1 MIPSLRLSTRTF
13 LISFLPLSAA
23 LACGF
28 LATRVVVKE
37 RVRSGLRQSLRQSE
51 NRLRRIQTEYDQR
64 NRRLVAILSENAGLK
79 AAIGLLRESSSQL
92 EIRRTLEDQLRELSD
107 VLDYDLLLVS
117 DSEGQS
123 VAGLVRSGKTTTALN
138 PDAISVDSSLVEIQ
152 GVPYEVINL
161 PINLGSEN
169 LGSLAVGRVLDI
181 NALNSSGQAILLH
194 RGKVVRT
201 SFPPSMVSQLEQQL
215 GTACRDMA
223 GECEISLNGEDYLV
237 LPLRHSDLGE
247 GYRLLSVQSIHEAT
261 DRILRDVG
269 QVFSWIGASAVVVV
283 LLLSALGSRSI
294 AKPITDLIN
303 HLKECEQTGQLSHD
317 FHTYSGTRE
326 VDQLAK
332 AFNRAADAMLES
344 QQHLDQAY
352 LQFIET
358 MAQALDARD
367 PYTAGHSQRVSDYS
381 TTVARALGLPGEE
394 VEVIRIG
401 ALLHDI
407 GKIGVADAVLQ
418 KPDRLTDEEF
428 QLIKLHPQIGKRI
441 LEKVGRFQ
449 DYLPI
454 VELHHE
460 NHDGS
465 GYPYGLSGSEVP
477 LGARIVHVSDAY
489 DAMTSSRAYR
499 TAMPQE
505 RVAGIL
511 RSCATTQFDPKIVEV
526 FLSLL
531 AEEEKSGE
539 EVYAYV

>member
-1 MIPSLRLSTRTF
+1 MIRSLRLSTRTF
-13 LISFLPLSAA
+13 VISFLPLSAA

-28 LATRVVVKE
+28 LATRMVVKE
-37 RVRSGLRQSLRQSE
+37 RVRSGLRQSLHQSE

-117 DSEGQS
+117 DSQGQS
-123 VAGLVRSGKTTTALN
+123 AAGLIRSGKTTTALN
-138 PDAISVDSSLVEIQ
+138 PDAISIDSSLIEIQ

-181 NALNSSGQAILLH
+181 NALNSSGQAVLLH

-201 SFPPSMVSQLEQQL
+201 SFPASMVSELEQQL

-237 LPLRHSDLGE
+237 LTLRHSDLGD
-247 GYRLLSVQSIHEAT
+247 GYGLLSVQSIHEAS

-283 LLLSALGSRSI
+283 VFLSALGSRSV

-303 HLKECEQTGQLSHD
+303 HLKDCEQTGQLSHD

-344 QQHLDQAY
+344 QQHLNQAY
-352 LQFIET
+352 FQFIET

-381 TTVARALGLPGEE
+381 TAIARAMDLATEE

-418 KPDRLTDEEF
+418 KPDRLTNEEF
-428 QLIKLHPQIGKRI
+428 ELIKLHPQIGKRI
-441 LEKVGRFQ
+441 LERVGRFQ

-460 NHDGS
+460 NQDGS
-465 GYPYGLSGSEVP
+465 GYPFGLEGSEIP

-499 TAMPQE
+499 VAMPQE
-505 RVAGIL
+505 RVVEIL
-511 RSCATTQFDPKIVEV
+511 RSCATTQFDPEIVEV
-526 FLSLL
+526 WLTLL
-531 AEEEKSGE
+531 AEQRKSSE